1 MLNQRSFSQILNDLH
16 DTESMSDQSAN
27 RDYSAGWESHLDPFG
42 MTELMSKIN
51 VAPFYKVDLQ
61 KAYPVKRQPRAEFKR
76 PSHLLNE
83 QQTAA
88 FNVLKSYCPHIKD
101 NFNLHELK
109 STYRHS
115 VLKTHPDQGGS
126 SETFQQVKKS
136 YQILL
141 ALVKN

>member
-16 DTESMSDQSAN
+16 NTESLSDQSAS
-27 RDYSAGWESHLDPFG
+27 RDFSAGWESHLDPFG
-42 MTELMSKIN
+42 MTELISKIN
-51 VAPFYKVDLQ
+51 ITPSYKVNLQ
-61 KAYPVKRQPRAEFKR
+61 KVYPVKRQPRVEFKR

-83 QQTAA
+83 QQVRAL
-88 FNVLKSYCPHIKD
+88 NVLTSYCPHIKD
-101 NFNLHELK
+101 NFSLHELK
-109 STYRHS
+109 SAYRHS

-126 SETFQQVKKS
+126 SETFQEVKKS